1 MKTILYICTKT
12 IENWEIFTLFAS
24 EGSPQ
29 STISLLLLHQEQHLE
44 NVVVSQV
51 WNLDRG
57 DQSHERVGTQNA
69 FSYQD
74 FLEQV
79 FLHDLSV
86 VI

>member
-12 IENWEIFTLFAS
+12 IENWDIFMPSTS
-24 EGSPQ
+24 EGSDQ
-29 STISLLLLHQEQHLE
+29 RTISLLLLHQEQHLE
-44 NVVVSQV
+44 NVPVSQV

-57 DQSHERVGTQNA
+57 DQSHERGGTQKTL
-69 FSYQD
+69 SYQD

>member
-12 IENWEIFTLFAS
+12 IENWDIFMPSAS
-24 EGSPQ
+24 EGFDQ
-29 STISLLLLHQEQHLE
+29 RTLSLLLLHQEQHLE
-44 NVVVSQV
+44 NVPVSQV
-51 WNLDRG
+51 WNLYRG
-57 DQSHERVGTQNA
+57 DQSHERVGTQKT